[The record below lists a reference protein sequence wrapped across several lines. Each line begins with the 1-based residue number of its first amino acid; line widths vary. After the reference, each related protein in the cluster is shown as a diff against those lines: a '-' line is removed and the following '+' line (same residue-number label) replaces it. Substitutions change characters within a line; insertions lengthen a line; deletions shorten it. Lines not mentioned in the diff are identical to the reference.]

1 MNIAKPKGEKQN
13 MSFNEQHAGSKIF
26 VRNVSEEA
34 TYEDF
39 QVRLFIKD
47 LDFDLQVILLFRSP
61 FSTLRY
67 NFKIKAFTRQNMFCR
82 LDILHDFPISS
93 L

>member
-47 LDFDLQVILLFRSP
+47 LDFDLRYGSFYCFVHLFQLCVIILKSRLLQD
-61 FSTLRY
+61 
-67 NFKIKAFTRQNMFCR
+67 KICSI
-82 LDILHDFPISS
+82 D
-93 L
+93 

>member
-1 MNIAKPKGEKQN
+1 

-34 TYEDF
+34 TYEYF

-47 LDFDLQVILLFRSP
+47 LDFDLRVNLLFHST

-67 NFKIKAFTRQNMFCR
+67 NFKIKAFTRQNVFYR
-82 LDILHDFPISS
+82 LDILHGFSSSS

>member
-39 QVRLFIKD
+39 QVRLFIKA
-47 LDFDLQVILLFRSP
+47 LIVSFP
-61 FSTLRY
+61 FV
-67 NFKIKAFTRQNMFCR
+67 NFAI
-82 LDILHDFPISS
+82 
-93 L
+93 